1 MDGKFIPQP
10 QAKNLNNAKNPS
22 YVNLSKFN
30 IGGISSYIK
39 IYRGMNDCS
48 IKMVSF
54 CTLNLE
60 KWLKIRLFRTSFLI
74 PTRRINPKPKHFC
87 LGFVIPREKI

>member
-1 MDGKFIPQP
+1 MG
-10 QAKNLNNAKNPS
+10 AKNPS

-30 IGGISSYIK
+30 IGGITSYIE
-39 IYRGMNDCS
+39 IYRGMNDYS

-60 KWLKIRLFRTSFLI
+60 KWLKIRLFRGIVYYS
-74 PTRRINPKPKHFC
+74 HSSY
-87 LGFVIPREKI
+87 EA

>member
-1 MDGKFIPQP
+1 MG
-10 QAKNLNNAKNPS
+10 AKNPS

-30 IGGISSYIK
+30 IGGVSSYIK
-39 IYRGMNDCS
+39 IYRGMNDYS

-74 PTRRINPKPKHFC
+74 PTLKT
-87 LGFVIPREKI
+87 

>member
-1 MDGKFIPQP
+1 MDGKFISES

-30 IGGISSYIK
+30 IGGIASYIE
-39 IYRGMNDCS
+39 IYCGIKVYS

-54 CTLNLE
+54 
-60 KWLKIRLFRTSFLI
+60 
-74 PTRRINPKPKHFC
+74 
-87 LGFVIPREKI
+87 

>member
-1 MDGKFIPQP
+1 MG
-10 QAKNLNNAKNPS
+10 AKNPS

-30 IGGISSYIK
+30 IGGITSYIE
-39 IYRGMNDCS
+39 IYRGMNDYS

-60 KWLKIRLFRTSFLI
+60 KWLKIRLFRTLFLI
-74 PTRRINPKPKHFC
+74 PTRSFRLV
-87 LGFVIPREKI
+87 LG